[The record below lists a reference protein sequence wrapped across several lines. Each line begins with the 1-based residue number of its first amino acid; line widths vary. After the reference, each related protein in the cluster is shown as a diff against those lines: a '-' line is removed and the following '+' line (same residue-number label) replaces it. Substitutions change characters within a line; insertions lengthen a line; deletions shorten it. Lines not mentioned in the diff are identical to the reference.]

1 MPERLHMCQQRRLEE
16 PQGGLKSARSH
27 AVRGCRSDL
36 YNLPLSAA
44 SLHSLQKAAA
54 SAYIFCLLSVKTFL
68 LSIEK
73 KSLSP
78 GPVTKTFEGT
88 AQASQKKKK
97 KMPTQTNTSTRHII
111 DILIHGLHPNFKGT
125 FN

>member
-1 MPERLHMCQQRRLEE
+1 MPERLHVYQQRRLEE

-27 AVRGCRSDL
+27 AVRGCRPDL

-54 SAYIFCLLSVKTFL
+54 SAYIFFLLSVKTFL

-73 KSLSP
+73 NHHPL
-78 GPVTKTFEGT
+78 GP
-88 AQASQKKKK
+88 
-97 KMPTQTNTSTRHII
+97 
-111 DILIHGLHPNFKGT
+111 
-125 FN
+125 